1 MEHLCPNISPTHLIQ
16 ITAPPPT
23 VTPNVTQW
31 LSCPWRCQETLPS
44 SLLPQLQPGGL
55 AGFVIKGTKGLCQK
69 TPWNIHYVI
78 FIIYVYT
85 LFTRPLKEHWEILL
99 TFLIEVTNNNFFI
112 KICHC
117 QILLNIYNSVEI
129 ISKFRIHIRTPFSIM
144 DIDHKKFAKNEFL
157 HSIKNK

>member
-44 SLLPQLQPGGL
+44 SLLPKLQPGGL

-99 TFLIEVTNNNFFI
+99 TFLIEVTNNNFFY
-112 KICHC
+112 KD
-117 QILLNIYNSVEI
+117 LSLSNIIEHIQFSRNNFQVSHSYQNTFFHYGYWSQKVCKKL
-129 ISKFRIHIRTPFSIM
+129 ISPF
-144 DIDHKKFAKNEFL
+144 H
-157 HSIKNK
+157 